1 MAPSPFD
8 VPASE
13 RPYVEAVTTLAPS
26 FAGRADEHDEQA
38 TLPVGN
44 LRALHAAGIDAAAL
58 PGEYGGAGL
67 SFQTLGEI
75 LRIIG
80 KACPSTACIWL
91 MHLGAALTLVR

>member
-1 MAPSPFD
+1 MSTT
-8 VPASE
+8 S
-13 RPYVEAVTTLAPS
+13 RPPCRS
-26 FAGRADEHDEQA
+26 A
-38 TLPVGN
+38 TSAHCMP
-44 LRALHAAGIDAAAL
+44 AGIDTAAL

-67 SFQTLGEI
+67 SFRTLGEI